1 MSAKALGR
9 VWLVA
14 LASALM
20 GLLVASP
27 FLLLWFSEQRSHW
40 QNRKS
45 IEASFEQRLLPA
57 ASWVKGFASRER
69 RLPTDEEMQAYSAS
83 AFKGNAVAIFRE
95 PPPWQATWGV
105 AGEAFMLCDSVPEWN
120 LYYRSWNRQRIEA
133 WTD

>member
-1 MSAKALGR
+1 MSAKALSW

-14 LASALM
+14 LSFALM
-20 GLLVASP
+20 GVLVASL

-45 IEASFEQRLLPA
+45 IEESFEQRLLPA
-57 ASWVKGFASRER
+57 ASWVKGFVARER
-69 RLPTDEEMQAYSAS
+69 RLPTDEEMQSYSAS
-83 AFKGNAVAIFRE
+83 AFNGNTVAIFRE

-105 AGEAFMLCDSVPEWN
+105 TGEGFMLCDSVPEWN
-120 LYYRSWNRQRIEA
+120 LYYRSWEGRRVEA